1 VEIRSLLKKK
11 ELMTIGLCGLV
22 IALSLFSFLQIYKS
36 KIAVLR
42 IVEPHNP
49 VLRQV
54 ANLVD
59 EIDHSVISLSNK
71 MVTTLQYLALTDF
84 FSKGSLPVGLS
95 APQVGVAKRLFV
107 CGLHGEI
114 KVMINPQ
121 IIKRKGS
128 YHSHEGCLSL
138 REDGKKIIKRSAYV
152 KLKYKDLD
160 NKDRVLVAR
169 NRHAALIEH
178 EIDHLNGI
186 FNTDY

>member
-1 VEIRSLLKKK
+1 MLKKK
-11 ELMTIGLCGLV
+11 ELLTIGLYAIV
-22 IALSLFSFLQIYKS
+22 VALGLFSFLQFYKS
-36 KIAVLR
+36 KIAILH

-59 EIDHSVISLSNK
+59 EVDHSVISLSNK
-71 MVTTLQYLALTDF
+71 MVTTLQYQALTDF

-121 IIKRKGS
+121 IIKRKGT

-138 REDGKKIIKRSAYV
+138 QEDGKRIIKRSAYV

-178 EIDHLNGI
+178 EVDHLNGI
-186 FNTDY
+186 FNIDY